1 MIYEL
6 KKIFSGFLAKLSVI
20 LLIVLVFAFSVFA
33 FSTYESGDGTYKGKA
48 GFNYE
53 ASLEEKYEGEI
64 DSHLIEAFIDS
75 ADLSGGKDKSVAS
88 VYTKFPSLSTTI
100 LDAYKP
106 LLQGGNGKA
115 FENLLETRGSDFYDR
130 NVINIKSMLDE
141 RLNTTM
147 SEKEK
152 AMVIER
158 ARQIEKPYK
167 FEYFGEWNLIYD
179 VFSVIILISFIII
192 IFQISAI
199 YSVEAENSMEI
210 LLRSL
215 GGNQVRKII
224 YRKIAAT
231 FAVVTSEVLIV
242 SIIFTL
248 VSLYFTGLRG
258 FNTPVQLFY
267 FNSIYDYSF
276 GQTYILIILGFLLA
290 SLAIAMMTFLINRFV
305 KRSFQAFILGL
316 AALLLPKLLGFIIVN
331 NNIFLKILRSMPINL
346 IQIGEI
352 VKSLYL
358 GLFGNLQIFSIYLL
372 SIFIIILTSLVL
384 VLKERKL

>member
-1 MIYEL
+1 MTYEI
-6 KKIFSGFLAKLSVI
+6 KKIFSSFLSKLSVI
-20 LLIVLVFAFSVFA
+20 LLIVLVFAFSIFA
-33 FSTYESGDGTYKGKA
+33 FSTSESGDGTYRGKS

-53 ASLEEKYEGEI
+53 AGLEEKYEGEI
-64 DSHLIEAFIDS
+64 DSHLIETFIDS
-75 ADLSGGKDKSVAS
+75 SDLSGGKDKAVAS

-106 LLQGGNGKA
+106 LQGGNAKA
-115 FENLLETRGSDFYDR
+115 LENLLETRGSDFYDR

-141 RLNTTM
+141 RFNTTM
-147 SEKEK
+147 S
-152 AMVIER
+152 
-158 ARQIEKPYK
+158 
-167 FEYFGEWNLIYD
+167 
-179 VFSVIILISFIII
+179 
-192 IFQISAI
+192 
-199 YSVEAENSMEI
+199 EAENSMEI

-231 FAVVTSEVLIV
+231 FVLVTSEVLLV

-258 FNTPVQLFY
+258 FNSPVQLFY
-267 FNSIYDYSF
+267 FNSIYNYSF
-276 GQTYILIILGFLLA
+276 GQVYILIILGFLLG
-290 SLAIAMMTFLINRFV
+290 SLAIAMMTFLINRFA

-316 AALLLPKLLGFIIVN
+316 AALLLPKLLGFIVVN

-346 IQIGEI
+346 IQIGEM

-358 GLFGNLQIFSIYLL
+358 GLFGNLQIFSIYIL
-372 SIFIIILTSLVL
+372 SIFLIALTSLIL
-384 VLKERKL
+384 ILKERKL

>member
-1 MIYEL
+1 MIYEI

-20 LLIVLVFAFSVFA
+20 LLIVFIFAITIFS
-33 FSTYESGDGTYKGKA
+33 FSTFETGDGTYRGKA
-48 GFNYE
+48 GFEYE
-53 ASLEEKYEGEI
+53 ASLTEKYKGEI
-64 DSHLIEAFIDS
+64 DSNLINTFIDS
-75 ADLSGGKDKSVAS
+75 VDLSGGRDKAMVS

-100 LDAYKP
+100 LNAYEP
-106 LLQGGNGKA
+106 LIGGNSKSL
-115 FENLLETRGSDFYDR
+115 ENLLETGGSDFYDR

-158 ARQIEKPYK
+158 ASKIDKPYK
-167 FEYFGEWNLIYD
+167 FEYFGSWNQIYD
-179 VFSVIILISFIII
+179 VFSFIILISFVII
-192 IFQISAI
+192 IFQISSI

-215 GGNQVRKII
+215 GGKQVRKII

-231 FAVVTSEVLIV
+231 FALVTIEVLLV
-242 SIIFTL
+242 SLIFTL
-248 VSLYFTGLRG
+248 VSFYYTGLRG
-258 FNTPVQLFY
+258 FNAPVQLFY
-267 FNSIYDYSF
+267 FNSIYNYSF
-276 GQTYILIILGFLLA
+276 GQTYILIILGFLLG
-290 SLAIAMMTFLINRFV
+290 SLAIAMMTFLINRFA

-316 AALLLPKLLGFIIVN
+316 SALLLPKLLGFIMVN

-372 SIFIIILTSLVL
+372 SIFIIILTSIVL
-384 VLKERKL
+384 ILKERKL

>member
-1 MIYEL
+1 MICEI
-6 KKIFSGFLAKLSVI
+6 KKIFSGALSKLSVI
-20 LLIVLVFAFSVFA
+20 LLIVTILALSIFA
-33 FSTYESGDGTYKGKA
+33 FSTYESGDGTYRGKA
-48 GFNYE
+48 GFEYE
-53 ASLEEKYEGEI
+53 ASLTEKYEGEI
-64 DSHLIEAFIDS
+64 DSNLINTFIDS
-75 ADLSGGKDKSVAS
+75 IDLDGGKDKALVS

-100 LDAYKP
+100 LDAYQP
-106 LLQGGNGKA
+106 LQGGNAKA

-130 NVINIKSMLDE
+130 NVMNIKSLLDE
-141 RLNTTM
+141 RFNTTM
-147 SEKEK
+147 PEKEK

-158 ARQIEKPYK
+158 ASKIDKPYK

-192 IFQISAI
+192 IFQISSI
-199 YSVEAENSMEI
+199 YSVEAENSMDL

-258 FNTPVQLFY
+258 FNTPVQLYY
-267 FNSIYDYSF
+267 FNSIYNYSF
-276 GQTYILIILGFLLA
+276 GQAYMLVILGFLLG
-290 SLAIAMMTFLINRFV
+290 SLAIAMMTFLINRFA

-316 AALLLPKLLGFIIVN
+316 AALLLPKLLGFIMVN
-331 NNIFLKILRSMPINL
+331 NNIFLKILKSMPINL
-346 IQIGEI
+346 IQIKEI
-352 VKSLYL
+352 LKSLYL

-372 SIFIIILTSLVL
+372 SIFIIALSSLILI
-384 VLKERKL
+384 LKERKL

>member
-1 MIYEL
+1 MTYEI
-6 KKIFSGFLAKLSVI
+6 KKIFSSFLSKLSVI
-20 LLIVLVFAFSVFA
+20 LLIVLVFAFSIFA
-33 FSTYESGDGTYKGKA
+33 FSTSESGDGTYRGKS

-53 ASLEEKYEGEI
+53 AGLEEKYEGEI
-64 DSHLIEAFIDS
+64 DSHLIETFIDS
-75 ADLSGGKDKSVAS
+75 SDLSGGKDKSVAS

-141 RLNTTM
+141 RFNTTM

-152 AMVIER
+152 AAVIER
-158 ARQIEKPYK
+158 ASKIDKPYK
-167 FEYFGEWNLIYD
+167 FEYFGEWNFIYD
-179 VFSVIILISFIII
+179 VFSFIILISFVII
-192 IFQISAI
+192 IFQISSI

-231 FAVVTSEVLIV
+231 FVLVTSEVLLV

-258 FNTPVQLFY
+258 FNSPVQLFY
-267 FNSIYDYSF
+267 FNSIYNYSF
-276 GQTYILIILGFLLA
+276 GQVYILIILGFLLG
-290 SLAIAMMTFLINRFV
+290 SLAIAMMTFLINRFA

-316 AALLLPKLLGFIIVN
+316 AALLLPKLLGFIVVN

-346 IQIGEI
+346 IQIGEM

-358 GLFGNLQIFSIYLL
+358 GLFGNLQIFSIYIL
-372 SIFIIILTSLVL
+372 SIFLIALTSLIL
-384 VLKERKL
+384 ILKERKL

>member
-1 MIYEL
+1 MIYEI
-6 KKIFSGFLAKLSVI
+6 KKIFSGALSKLSVI
-20 LLIVLVFAFSVFA
+20 FLIVTILAFSIFA

-53 ASLEEKYEGEI
+53 AGLEEKYEGEI
-64 DSHLIEAFIDS
+64 DSNLINTFIDS
-75 ADLSGGKDKSVAS
+75 VDLSGGRDKALVS

-100 LDAYKP
+100 LNAYEP
-106 LLQGGNGKA
+106 LIAGNSKSL
-115 FENLLETRGSDFYDR
+115 ENLLETGGSDFYDR
-130 NVINIKSMLDE
+130 NVMNIESMLDE

-158 ARQIEKPYK
+158 ASKIDKPYK

-179 VFSVIILISFIII
+179 VFSFIILISFVII
-192 IFQISAI
+192 IFQISSI
-199 YSVEAENSMEI
+199 YSVEAENSMEM

-231 FAVVTSEVLIV
+231 FALVTSEVLIV

-276 GQTYILIILGFLLA
+276 GQTYILIILGFLLG

-316 AALLLPKLLGFIIVN
+316 AALLLPKLLGSIVVN

-352 VKSLYL
+352 LKSFYL

-372 SIFIIILTSLVL
+372 SIFIIALTSLIL
-384 VLKERKL
+384 ILKERRL

>member
-1 MIYEL
+1 MICEI
-6 KKIFSGFLAKLSVI
+6 KKIFSGALSKLSVI
-20 LLIVLVFAFSVFA
+20 LLIVTILALSIFA
-33 FSTYESGDGTYKGKA
+33 FSTYEAGVGTYRGKA
-48 GFNYE
+48 GFEYE
-53 ASLEEKYEGEI
+53 ASLTEKYKGEI
-64 DSHLIEAFIDS
+64 DSNLINTFIDGV
-75 ADLSGGKDKSVAS
+75 DLSGGRDKALVS

-100 LDAYKP
+100 LNAYEP
-106 LLQGGNGKA
+106 LIGGNSKSL
-115 FENLLETRGSDFYDR
+115 ENLLETGGSDFYDR
-130 NVINIKSMLDE
+130 NVMNIKSLLDE

-147 SEKEK
+147 PEKEK

-158 ARQIEKPYK
+158 ASKIDKPYK

-192 IFQISAI
+192 IFQISSI

-258 FNTPVQLFY
+258 FDTPVQLFY
-267 FNSIYDYSF
+267 FNSIYNYSF
-276 GQTYILIILGFLLA
+276 GQTYILIILGFLLG
-290 SLAIAMMTFLINRFV
+290 SLAIAMMTFLINRLA

-316 AALLLPKLLGFIIVN
+316 AAMLLPKLLGSIVVN

-352 VKSLYL
+352 LKSLYL

-372 SIFIIILTSLVL
+372 SIFIIALTSLIL
-384 VLKERKL
+384 ILKERKL

>member
-1 MIYEL
+1 MIYEI
-6 KKIFSGFLAKLSVI
+6 KKIFSGALSKLSVI

-33 FSTYESGDGTYKGKA
+33 FSTYEAGDGTYKGKA

-106 LLQGGNGKA
+106 LQGGNVKTL
-115 FENLLETRGSDFYDR
+115 ENLLETGGSDFYDR

-152 AMVIER
+152 AVVIER
-158 ARQIEKPYK
+158 ASNIDKPYK
-167 FEYFGEWNLIYD
+167 FEYFGEWSFIYD
-179 VFSVIILISFIII
+179 VFSFIILISFVII
-192 IFQISAI
+192 IFQISSI

-231 FAVVTSEVLIV
+231 FALVTSEVLIV

-267 FNSIYDYSF
+267 FNSIYNYSF
-276 GQTYILIILGFLLA
+276 GQTYILIILGFLLG
-290 SLAIAMMTFLINRFV
+290 SLAIAMMTFLINRFA

-316 AALLLPKLLGFIIVN
+316 AALLLPKLLGFIVVN

-346 IQIGEI
+346 IQIGEM

>member
-1 MIYEL
+1 MTYEI
-6 KKIFSGFLAKLSVI
+6 KKIFSSFLSKLSVI
-20 LLIVLVFAFSVFA
+20 LLIVLVFAFSIFA
-33 FSTYESGDGTYKGKA
+33 FSTSESGDGTYRGKS

-53 ASLEEKYEGEI
+53 AGLEEKYEGEI
-64 DSHLIEAFIDS
+64 DSNLINTFIES
-75 ADLSGGKDKSVAS
+75 IDLDGGKDKAVVS

-100 LDAYKP
+100 LNAYRP
-106 LLQGGNGKA
+106 LTGGRAKTL
-115 FENLLETRGSDFYDR
+115 ENLLETRGSDFYDR
-130 NVINIKSMLDE
+130 NILNIESMLDE

-147 SEKEK
+147 PEKEK

-158 ARQIEKPYK
+158 ASKIDKPYK
-167 FEYFGEWNLIYD
+167 FEYFGERNLIYD
-179 VFSVIILISFIII
+179 VFSMIILISFIII
-192 IFQISAI
+192 IFQISSI

-231 FAVVTSEVLIV
+231 FALVTSEVLIV

-248 VSLYFTGLRG
+248 VSFYYTGLRG
-258 FNTPVQLFY
+258 FNAPVQLFY

-276 GQTYILIILGFLLA
+276 GQTYILIILGFLLG
-290 SLAIAMMTFLINRFV
+290 SLAIAMMTFLINRFA

-346 IQIGEI
+346 IQIGEM

-358 GLFGNLQIFSIYLL
+358 GLFGNLQIFSLYLL
-372 SIFIIILTSLVL
+372 SIFIIALTSLIL
-384 VLKERKL
+384 ILKERKL

>member
-1 MIYEL
+1 MIYEI

-20 LLIVLVFAFSVFA
+20 LLIVTILTFSIFAFSIF
-33 FSTYESGDGTYKGKA
+33 ESVDGTHRGKA
-48 GFNYE
+48 GFEYE

-64 DSHLIEAFIDS
+64 DSNLIEAFIDS
-75 ADLSGGKDKSVAS
+75 ADLSGGNDKALVS

-100 LDAYKP
+100 LNAYEP
-106 LLQGGNGKA
+106 LIGGNAKSL
-115 FENLLETRGSDFYDR
+115 ENLLETSGSDFYDR
-130 NVINIKSMLDE
+130 NVMNIKSLLDE
-141 RLNTTM
+141 RFNTTM

-158 ARQIEKPYK
+158 ASKIEKPYK
-167 FEYFGEWNLIYD
+167 FEYFGEWNFIYD
-179 VFSVIILISFIII
+179 VFSFIILISFVII
-192 IFQISAI
+192 IFQISSI

-215 GGNQVRKII
+215 GGNKIRKII
-224 YRKIAAT
+224 YKKIAAT
-231 FAVVTSEVLIV
+231 FAVVTSEVLGV
-242 SIIFTL
+242 AIIFTL
-248 VSLYFTGLRG
+248 VSFYFTGLRG
-258 FNTPVQLFY
+258 FNAPVQLFY

-276 GQTYILIILGFLLA
+276 GQTYILIILGFLLG

-305 KRSFQAFILGL
+305 KRSFQAFILAL

-352 VKSLYL
+352 LKSLYL
-358 GLFGNLQIFSIYLL
+358 GLFGNLQIFSLYLL
-372 SIFIIILTSLVL
+372 SIFIIALTSLIL
-384 VLKERKL
+384 ILKERKL

>member
-1 MIYEL
+1 MIYEI

-20 LLIVLVFAFSVFA
+20 LLIVFIFAITIFS
-33 FSTYESGDGTYKGKA
+33 FSTFETGDGTYRGKA
-48 GFNYE
+48 GFEYE
-53 ASLEEKYEGEI
+53 ASLTEKYKGEI
-64 DSHLIEAFIDS
+64 DSNLINTFIDS
-75 ADLSGGKDKSVAS
+75 VDLSGGRDKAMVS

-100 LDAYKP
+100 LNAYEP
-106 LLQGGNGKA
+106 LIGGNSKSL
-115 FENLLETRGSDFYDR
+115 ENLLETGGSDFYDR

-158 ARQIEKPYK
+158 ASKIDKPYK
-167 FEYFGEWNLIYD
+167 FEYFGSWNQIYD
-179 VFSVIILISFIII
+179 VFSFIILISFVII
-192 IFQISAI
+192 IFQISSI

-215 GGNQVRKII
+215 GANQVRKII

-231 FAVVTSEVLIV
+231 FALVTIEVLLV
-242 SIIFTL
+242 SLIFTL
-248 VSLYFTGLRG
+248 VSFYYTGLRG
-258 FNTPVQLFY
+258 FNAPVQLFY
-267 FNSIYDYSF
+267 FNSIYNYSF
-276 GQTYILIILGFLLA
+276 GQVYILIILGFLLA
-290 SLAIAMMTFLINRFV
+290 ALAIAMITFLINRFA

-316 AALLLPKLLGFIIVN
+316 AALLLPKLLGFIMVN

-346 IQIGEI
+346 IQIGEM

-358 GLFGNLQIFSIYLL
+358 GLLGNLQIFSIYLV
-372 SIFIIILTSLVL
+372 SIFIIAITSLIL
-384 VLKERKL
+384 ILKERKL

>member
-6 KKIFSGFLAKLSVI
+6 KKIFSGLLAKLSVI
-20 LLIVLVFAFSVFA
+20 LLIVFVFAISMFA
-33 FSTYESGDGTYKGKA
+33 FSTFESGDRTYRGKA
-48 GFNYE
+48 SFEYE

-64 DSHLIEAFIDS
+64 DSNLINTFIDS
-75 ADLSGGKDKSVAS
+75 VDLSGGRDKAVVS

-100 LDAYKP
+100 LNAYKP
-106 LLQGGNGKA
+106 LTGGSFKA
-115 FENLLETRGSDFYDR
+115 LENLLETRGSDFYDR
-130 NVINIKSMLDE
+130 NVMNIKSLLDE

-158 ARQIEKPYK
+158 ASKIDKPYE

-192 IFQISAI
+192 IFQISSI
-199 YSVEAENSMEI
+199 YSVEAENSMDL

-224 YRKIAAT
+224 YKKIAAT
-231 FAVVTSEVLIV
+231 FALVTSEVLIV
-242 SIIFTL
+242 SLIFTL
-248 VSLYFTGLRG
+248 VSFYYTGLRG
-258 FNTPVQLFY
+258 FNAPVQLFY
-267 FNSIYDYSF
+267 FNSIYNYSF
-276 GQTYILIILGFLLA
+276 GQTYILIILGFLLG

-316 AALLLPKLLGFIIVN
+316 AALLLPKLLGFITAN
-331 NNIFLKILRSMPINL
+331 NNIFLKILKSMPVNL

-352 VKSLYL
+352 LKSLYL
-358 GLFGNLQIFSIYLL
+358 GLFGNLQIFSIYLV

-384 VLKERKL
+384 ILKERKL

>member
-1 MIYEL
+1 MICEI
-6 KKIFSGFLAKLSVI
+6 KKIFSGALSKLSVI
-20 LLIVLVFAFSVFA
+20 LLIVTILALSIFA
-33 FSTYESGDGTYKGKA
+33 FSTYEAGDGTYRGKA
-48 GFNYE
+48 GFEYE
-53 ASLEEKYEGEI
+53 ASLTEKYKGEI
-64 DSHLIEAFIDS
+64 DSNLINTFIDGV
-75 ADLSGGKDKSVAS
+75 DLSGGRDKALVSM
-88 VYTKFPSLSTTI
+88 YTKFPSLSTTI
-100 LDAYKP
+100 LNAYEP
-106 LLQGGNGKA
+106 LIGGNSKSL
-115 FENLLETRGSDFYDR
+115 ENLLETGGSDFYDR
-130 NVINIKSMLDE
+130 NVMNIKSLLDE

-147 SEKEK
+147 PEKEK

-158 ARQIEKPYK
+158 ASKIDKPYK

-192 IFQISAI
+192 IFQISSI

-258 FNTPVQLFY
+258 FDTPVQLFY
-267 FNSIYDYSF
+267 FNSIYNYSF
-276 GQTYILIILGFLLA
+276 GQTYILIILGFLLG
-290 SLAIAMMTFLINRFV
+290 SLAIAMMTFLINRLA

-316 AALLLPKLLGFIIVN
+316 AAMLLPKLLGSIVVN

-352 VKSLYL
+352 LKSLYL

-372 SIFIIILTSLVL
+372 SIFIIALTSLIL
-384 VLKERKL
+384 ILKERKL

>member
-33 FSTYESGDGTYKGKA
+33 FSTYEAGDGTYKGKA
-48 GFNYE
+48 GINYE

-64 DSHLIEAFIDS
+64 DSHLIETFIDS
-75 ADLSGGKDKSVAS
+75 SDLSGGKDKAVAS
-88 VYTKFPSLSTTI
+88 MYKNFPSLSITI
-100 LDAYKP
+100 LDAYSS
-106 LLQGGNGKA
+106 LQGGNAKA
-115 FENLLETRGSDFYDR
+115 LENLLETRGSDFYDR
-130 NVINIKSMLDE
+130 NVMNIKSLLDE

-158 ARQIEKPYK
+158 ASKIDKPYK
-167 FEYFGEWNLIYD
+167 FEYFGEWNFIYD
-179 VFSVIILISFIII
+179 IFSFIILISFVII
-192 IFQISAI
+192 IFQISSI

-224 YRKIAAT
+224 YKKIAAT
-231 FAVVTSEVLIV
+231 FVLVTSEVLIV
-242 SIIFTL
+242 SLIFTL
-248 VSLYFTGLRG
+248 VSFYYTGLRG

-267 FNSIYDYSF
+267 FNSIYNYSF
-276 GQTYILIILGFLLA
+276 GQTYILIILGFLLG

-316 AALLLPKLLGFIIVN
+316 AALLLPKLLGFIMVN
-331 NNIFLKILRSMPINL
+331 NNIFLKILRSMPVNL

-352 VKSLYL
+352 LKSLYL
-358 GLFGNLQIFSIYLL
+358 GLFGNLQIFSIYLV
-372 SIFIIILTSLVL
+372 SIFIIALTSLIL
-384 VLKERKL
+384 ILKERKL

>member
-1 MIYEL
+1 
-6 KKIFSGFLAKLSVI
+6 SGFLAKLSVI

-33 FSTYESGDGTYKGKA
+33 FSTYEAGDGTYRGKA

-64 DSHLIEAFIDS
+64 DSNLINTFIES
-75 ADLSGGKDKSVAS
+75 IDLDGVKDKSVAS

-106 LLQGGNGKA
+106 LQGGNAKA
-115 FENLLETRGSDFYDR
+115 LENLLETRGSGFYDR
-130 NVINIKSMLDE
+130 NVMNIKSLLDE

-147 SEKEK
+147 PEKEK

-158 ARQIEKPYK
+158 ASKIDKPYE
-167 FEYFGEWNLIYD
+167 FEYFGEWNFIYD
-179 VFSVIILISFIII
+179 IFSFIILISFVII
-192 IFQISAI
+192 IFQISSI
-199 YSVEAENSMEI
+199 YSVEAENSMDL

-231 FAVVTSEVLIV
+231 FALVTSEVLLV
-242 SIIFTL
+242 SLIFTL
-248 VSLYFTGLRG
+248 VSFYYTGLRG

-267 FNSIYDYSF
+267 FNSIYNYSF

-305 KRSFQAFILGL
+305 KRSFQAFILRL
-316 AALLLPKLLGFIIVN
+316 AALLLPKLLGFITSN
-331 NNIFLKILRSMPINL
+331 NNIFLKILKSMPVSL
-346 IQIGEI
+346 IQLGEI

-372 SIFIIILTSLVL
+372 SIFIIGLTSLVL
-384 VLKERKL
+384 IFKERKL

>member
-1 MIYEL
+1 M
-6 KKIFSGFLAKLSVI
+6 V
-20 LLIVLVFAFSVFA
+20 
-33 FSTYESGDGTYKGKA
+33 
-48 GFNYE
+48 
-53 ASLEEKYEGEI
+53 
-64 DSHLIEAFIDS
+64 
-75 ADLSGGKDKSVAS
+75 S

-100 LDAYKP
+100 LNAYEP
-106 LLQGGNGKA
+106 LIGGNSKSL
-115 FENLLETRGSDFYDR
+115 ENLLETGGSDFYDR
-130 NVINIKSMLDE
+130 NVMNIKSLLNE

-147 SEKEK
+147 PEKEK

-158 ARQIEKPYK
+158 ASKIDKPYK

-192 IFQISAI
+192 IFQISSI

-276 GQTYILIILGFLLA
+276 GQVYILIILGFLLG
-290 SLAIAMMTFLINRFV
+290 SLAIAMMTFLINRFA

-316 AALLLPKLLGFIIVN
+316 AALLLPKLLGSIVVN

-352 VKSLYL
+352 LKSLYL

-372 SIFIIILTSLVL
+372 SIFIIALTSLVL

>member
-1 MIYEL
+1 MIYEI
-6 KKIFSGFLAKLSVI
+6 KKIFSGALSKLSVI
-20 LLIVLVFAFSVFA
+20 LLIVTILALSIFA
-33 FSTYESGDGTYKGKA
+33 FSTSESGDGTYKGKA
-48 GFNYE
+48 GFEYE
-53 ASLEEKYEGEI
+53 ASLTEKYKGEI
-64 DSHLIEAFIDS
+64 DSNLINTFIDS
-75 ADLSGGKDKSVAS
+75 VDLSGGRDKALVS

-100 LDAYKP
+100 LNAYEP
-106 LLQGGNGKA
+106 LIGGNSKSL
-115 FENLLETRGSDFYDR
+115 ENLLETGGSDFYDR

-147 SEKEK
+147 PEKEK
-152 AMVIER
+152 ALVIER
-158 ARQIEKPYK
+158 ASKIDKPYM
-167 FEYFGEWNLIYD
+167 FEYFGEWNFIYD
-179 VFSVIILISFIII
+179 IFSFIILISFVII
-192 IFQISAI
+192 IFQISSI

-231 FAVVTSEVLIV
+231 FALVTSEVLLV
-242 SIIFTL
+242 SLIFTL
-248 VSLYFTGLRG
+248 VSFYYTGLRG
-258 FNTPVQLFY
+258 FNAPVQLFY
-267 FNSIYDYSF
+267 FNSIYNYSF
-276 GQTYILIILGFLLA
+276 GQVYILIILGFLLG

-316 AALLLPKLLGFIIVN
+316 AALLLPKLLGFIMVN
-331 NNIFLKILRSMPINL
+331 NNIFLKILKSMPINL

>member
-1 MIYEL
+1 MICEI
-6 KKIFSGFLAKLSVI
+6 KKIFSGLLAKLSVI
-20 LLIVLVFAFSVFA
+20 LLIVFIFAITIFS
-33 FSTYESGDGTYKGKA
+33 FSTFETGDGTYRGKA
-48 GFNYE
+48 GFEYE
-53 ASLEEKYEGEI
+53 ASLTEKYKGEI
-64 DSHLIEAFIDS
+64 DSNLINTFIDS
-75 ADLSGGKDKSVAS
+75 VDLSGGRDKAMVS

-100 LDAYKP
+100 LNAYEP
-106 LLQGGNGKA
+106 LIGGNSKSL
-115 FENLLETRGSDFYDR
+115 ENLLETGGSDFYDR

-158 ARQIEKPYK
+158 ASKIDKPYK
-167 FEYFGEWNLIYD
+167 FEYFGSWNQIYD
-179 VFSVIILISFIII
+179 VFSVIILISFVII
-192 IFQISAI
+192 IFQISSV

-215 GGNQVRKII
+215 GANQVRKII

-231 FAVVTSEVLIV
+231 FALVTIEVLLV
-242 SIIFTL
+242 SLIFTL
-248 VSLYFTGLRG
+248 VSFYYTGLRG
-258 FNTPVQLFY
+258 FNAPVQLFY
-267 FNSIYDYSF
+267 FNSIYNYSF
-276 GQTYILIILGFLLA
+276 GQTYILIILGFLLG
-290 SLAIAMMTFLINRFV
+290 SLAIAMMTFLINRFA

-316 AALLLPKLLGFIIVN
+316 AALLLPKLLGFIMVN

-372 SIFIIILTSLVL
+372 SIFIIILTSIVL
-384 VLKERKL
+384 ILKERKL

>member
-20 LLIVLVFAFSVFA
+20 LLIVLVFAFSIFA
-33 FSTYESGDGTYKGKA
+33 FSTSESGDGTYKGKA

-53 ASLEEKYEGEI
+53 AGLEEKYEGEI
-64 DSHLIEAFIDS
+64 DSHLIETFIDS
-75 ADLSGGKDKSVAS
+75 IDLDGGRDKALVS

-100 LDAYKP
+100 LNAYEP
-106 LLQGGNGKA
+106 LIGGNSKSL
-115 FENLLETRGSDFYDR
+115 ENLLETGGSDFYDR
-130 NVINIKSMLDE
+130 NVMNIKSLLDE

-147 SEKEK
+147 PEKEK

-158 ARQIEKPYK
+158 ASKIDKPYK

-179 VFSVIILISFIII
+179 VFSVIILIIFIII
-192 IFQISAI
+192 IFQISSI

-276 GQTYILIILGFLLA
+276 GQVYILIILGFLLG
-290 SLAIAMMTFLINRFV
+290 SLAIAMMTFLINRFA

-316 AALLLPKLLGFIIVN
+316 AALLLPKLLGSIVVN

-352 VKSLYL
+352 LKSLYL

-372 SIFIIILTSLVL
+372 SIFIIALTSLIL
-384 VLKERKL
+384 ILKERKL

>member
-1 MIYEL
+1 MIYEI
-6 KKIFSGFLAKLSVI
+6 KKIFSNFLAKLSVI
-20 LLIVLVFAFSVFA
+20 LLIVFIFAITIFS
-33 FSTYESGDGTYKGKA
+33 FSTFEAGEGTYRGKA
-48 GFNYE
+48 GFEYE
-53 ASLEEKYEGEI
+53 ASLTEKYKGEI
-64 DSHLIEAFIDS
+64 DSNLINTFIDS
-75 ADLSGGKDKSVAS
+75 VDLSGGKDKALVS

-100 LDAYKP
+100 LNAYEP
-106 LLQGGNGKA
+106 LIGGNSKSL
-115 FENLLETRGSDFYDR
+115 ENLLETGGSDFYDR

-158 ARQIEKPYK
+158 ARQIDKPYK
-167 FEYFGEWNLIYD
+167 FEYFGSWNQIYD
-179 VFSVIILISFIII
+179 VFSIIILMSFVII
-192 IFQISAI
+192 IFQISSI

-231 FAVVTSEVLIV
+231 FALVTIEVLLV

-267 FNSIYDYSF
+267 VNSIYNYSF
-276 GQTYILIILGFLLA
+276 GQVYILIILGYLLA
-290 SLAIAMMTFLINRFV
+290 SLAIAMMTFLINRFA

-331 NNIFLKILRSMPINL
+331 NNIFLKILRSMPVNL
-346 IQIGEI
+346 IQLGEM

-358 GLFGNLQIFSIYLL
+358 GLFGNLQIFSIYLV
-372 SIFIIILTSLVL
+372 SIFIIALTSLIL
-384 VLKERKL
+384 ILKERKL

>member
-1 MIYEL
+1 MIYEI
-6 KKIFSGFLAKLSVI
+6 KKIFSGALSKLSVI
-20 LLIVLVFAFSVFA
+20 LLIVTILAFSMFA
-33 FSTYESGDGTYKGKA
+33 FSTSESGDGSHRGRA
-48 GFNYE
+48 GFEYE
-53 ASLEEKYEGEI
+53 AGLEEKYEGEI
-64 DSHLIEAFIDS
+64 DSDLINTFIDS
-75 ADLSGGKDKSVAS
+75 VDLSGGRDKALVS

-100 LDAYKP
+100 LNAYEP
-106 LLQGGNGKA
+106 LIGGNSKSL
-115 FENLLETRGSDFYDR
+115 ENLLETGGSDFYDR
-130 NVINIKSMLDE
+130 NVMNIKSLLDE

-147 SEKEK
+147 PEKEK

-158 ARQIEKPYK
+158 ASKIDKPYK

-192 IFQISAI
+192 IFQISSI
-199 YSVEAENSMEI
+199 YSVEAENSMDL

-276 GQTYILIILGFLLA
+276 GQTYILIILGFLLG
-290 SLAIAMMTFLINRFV
+290 SLAIAMMTFLINRFA

-316 AALLLPKLLGFIIVN
+316 AALLLPKLLGSIVVN

-352 VKSLYL
+352 LKSLYL
-358 GLFGNLQIFSIYLL
+358 GLFGNLQIFSLYLL
-372 SIFIIILTSLVL
+372 SIFIIALTSLIL
-384 VLKERKL
+384 ILKERKL

>member
-1 MIYEL
+1 MIYEI

-20 LLIVLVFAFSVFA
+20 LLIVFIFAITIFS
-33 FSTYESGDGTYKGKA
+33 FSTFETGDGTYRGKA
-48 GFNYE
+48 GFEYE
-53 ASLEEKYEGEI
+53 ASLTEKYKGEI
-64 DSHLIEAFIDS
+64 DSNLINTFIDS
-75 ADLSGGKDKSVAS
+75 VDLSGGRDKAMVS

-100 LDAYKP
+100 LNAYEP
-106 LLQGGNGKA
+106 LIGGNSKSL
-115 FENLLETRGSDFYDR
+115 ENLLETGGSDFYDR

-158 ARQIEKPYK
+158 ASKIDKPYK
-167 FEYFGEWNLIYD
+167 FEYFGSWNQIYD
-179 VFSVIILISFIII
+179 VFSVIILISFVII
-192 IFQISAI
+192 IFQISSV

-215 GGNQVRKII
+215 GANQVRKII

-231 FAVVTSEVLIV
+231 FALVTIEVLLV
-242 SIIFTL
+242 SLIFTL
-248 VSLYFTGLRG
+248 VSFYYTGLRG
-258 FNTPVQLFY
+258 FNAPVQLFY
-267 FNSIYDYSF
+267 FNSIYNYSF
-276 GQTYILIILGFLLA
+276 GQVYILIILGFLLA
-290 SLAIAMMTFLINRFV
+290 ALAIAMITFLINRFA

-316 AALLLPKLLGFIIVN
+316 AALLLPKLLGFIMVN

-346 IQIGEI
+346 IQIGEM

-358 GLFGNLQIFSIYLL
+358 GLLGNLQIFSIYLV
-372 SIFIIILTSLVL
+372 SIFIIAITSLIL
-384 VLKERKL
+384 ILKERKL